1 MGEVV
6 SYNPA
11 TLEELGSVPI
21 TTAEEVARAV
31 HIARAAQ
38 PAWQGLGF
46 AQRAR
51 HILRAR
57 EYLLDHIDDFAATIT
72 QDNGKPLTES
82 LTAEIYPVADLMH
95 YFARHAER
103 MLKPYRQSIGI
114 MGSMLRSSRIEHVAL
129 GVIGIISPWNYPFSI
144 PAGEVVMSLMAG
156 NAVLLKPSSITP
168 LVGARIAEM
177 IDAAELP
184 AGIFTHVP
192 GNSSTG
198 QALLEGGTDKILFT
212 GSVGVGKKIM
222 ASCASSLTP
231 VQLELGGKDPMI
243 VRSDADID
251 HASSGAVWGAF
262 TNCGQ
267 TCASVERVY
276 VHASIYDAFVKAVV
290 AKTQALNVGDGMENG
305 IDVGPM
311 TNANQLETT
320 EAHVRDA
327 VERGAT
333 VASGGERVEGMKGYF
348 YKPTVLTGVD
358 HSFTCMTEETFGP
371 LLPIVKVAD
380 DEEAL
385 RLANDSPFGLTASVW
400 TRDIAAGKAIAR
412 RINAG
417 TVTVNE
423 AVYTFALCQTPWGG
437 VKESGIGRSHAR
449 IGLLELVRP
458 HHLHINR
465 WCRKSMWWYPY
476 SAKMFANFKGL
487 ARTLTGGLIDK
498 IKSLPYFLKVF
509 LLRKK

>member
-1 MGEVV
+1 MGEVI

-21 TTAEEVARAV
+21 TTANEVAHVVQA
-31 HIARAAQ
+31 ARRAQ

-57 EYLLDHIDDFAATIT
+57 QYLLDNIDSFAETIT
-72 QDNGKPLTES
+72 RDNGKPLAES

-95 YFARHAER
+95 YFARNAER
-103 MLKPYRQSIGI
+103 MLAGYRQPIGI
-114 MGSMLRSSRIEHVAL
+114 MGSMLRSSRIEHAPL

-168 LVGARIAEM
+168 LVGAKIAEM
-177 IDAAELP
+177 IEAAELP
-184 AGIFTHVP
+184 AGVFAHIP
-192 GNSSTG
+192 GDSSTG
-198 QALLEGGTDKILFT
+198 RALISAGTDKILFT

-222 ASCASSLTP
+222 ASCAETLTP

-243 VRSDADID
+243 VRADADID

-276 VHASIYDAFVKAVV
+276 VHEKVYDAFVAEAV
-290 AKTQALNVGDGMENG
+290 AKTRALKLGNGMEPG
-305 IDVGPM
+305 VDVGPL
-311 TNANQLETT
+311 TNESQMATT

-327 VERGAT
+327 AERGAT
-333 VASGGERVEGMKGYF
+333 VACGGKRVEATKGYF
-348 YKPTVLTGVD
+348 YEPTVLTGVD
-358 HSFTCMTEETFGP
+358 HSYTCMREETFGP

-380 DEEAL
+380 DEEAV

-400 TRDIAAGKAIAR
+400 TRDIGAGKAMAR

-458 HHLHINR
+458 HHVHVNR
-465 WCRKSMWWYPY
+465 WQRKSMWWYPY
-476 SAKMFANFKGL
+476 APKMVAAFKGL
-487 ARTLTGGLIDK
+487 ARTLTGGVVDK

-509 LLRKK
+509 LLRKR